1 MSRSLEEAM
10 SLVNLSRSAPTQLPD
25 GAYDVRGWEVRTE
38 LDGEKVGKVDDM
50 LVDERDNPRYLE
62 VDLGIFRRHVLL
74 PLSVAHADPS
84 AQIVWIDQL
93 DKERIREIPEYD
105 RDLGRLTPE
114 YEDRLVREYRLL
126 SERRDGEEPLNREVE
141 QAGLARLSDL
151 GDYRV
156 AKGVTDPRGWKVVG
170 GDGGDIGEVK
180 ELIVDATAMTTRYLD
195 IEVHEDRL
203 ELEPLNRHIL
213 IPADRVRLDRSGK
226 NVVIDGVFG
235 RDITDYPMYQGLP
248 LDRQAQRAID
258 DVFDRPRE
266 ARSSESAAGR
276 FFGVRSR
283 AAGGTTSAPV
293 RSRGRPDVDESG
305 RDVERVV
312 SDTRRETITD
322 ADNVRIRISGDDIII
337 ERHPRGGRDDG

>member
-1 MSRSLEEAM
+1 M

-38 LDGEKVGKVDDM
+38 TDGEKVGKVDDM
-50 LVDERDNPRYLE
+50 LVDERDSPRYLE
-62 VDLGIFRRHVLL
+62 VDLGMFRKHVLV

-84 AQIVWIDQL
+84 AQIVWIDRL

-114 YEDRLVREYRLL
+114 YEDRLVREYRTL
-126 SERRDGEEPLNREVE
+126 SARRDPVEREAGERT
-141 QAGLARLSDL
+141 GLARLSDL

-156 AKGVTDPRGWKVVG
+156 AKGVTDPRGWKLVG
-170 GDGGDIGEVK
+170 GDGSVIGEVK

-195 IEVHEDRL
+195 CEVHEDRL

-213 IPADRVRLDRSGK
+213 IPADRVRLDRSAK
-226 NVVIDGVFG
+226 NVVIDGLFA
-235 RDITDYPMYQGLP
+235 RDVQDYPMYQGLP
-248 LDRQAQRAID
+248 LASEAEHSID
-258 DVFDRPRE
+258 EIFDRPRE
-266 ARSSESAAGR
+266 SRVTESAASR

-293 RSRGRPDVDESG
+293 LSRGRPDLDETG
-305 RDVERVV
+305 RDIERVA

-322 ADNVRIRISGDDIII
+322 AENVRIRISGDDIII